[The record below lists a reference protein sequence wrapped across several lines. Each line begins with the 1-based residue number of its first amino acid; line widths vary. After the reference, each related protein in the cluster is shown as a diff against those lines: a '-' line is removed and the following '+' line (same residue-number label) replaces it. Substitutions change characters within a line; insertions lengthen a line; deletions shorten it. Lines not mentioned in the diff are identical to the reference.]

1 MSEPRDAADANRQ
14 QQREMKLGSRT
25 ITDDSPPYVIA
36 EIGVNH
42 EGSLDLAKKLI
53 ELAKEGGADAAKF
66 QTYKAGTLASKHS
79 PAYWDLSKEPTTSQ
93 FKLFQKYDSFG
104 AEEYHALAE
113 HCGAVGIDFV
123 STPFDKSAVEMLE
136 PLMPFFKIAS
146 ADLTNTP
153 LLRQVAHTRKP
164 VVLSTGAS
172 TAEEVRW
179 AVGILREA
187 GCREL
192 SLLHCVLNYPT
203 ADENAHLGMITALR
217 RDYPELLIGYSDH
230 TVPDHEMTALCTAY
244 LLGAR
249 ILEKHFTH
257 DKSLP
262 GNDHYLAMDVDD
274 LRRFRGFVKKIDT
287 MIGGET
293 SIDFIETEEIS
304 RKNARRSIVLD
315 ADVAAGQVLTEQMLT
330 YKRPGTGVS
339 PMHWDEVI
347 GRRTARDLE
356 RDHVLQWE
364 DLATS

>member
-1 MSEPRDAADANRQ
+1 M
-14 QQREMKLGSRT
+14 REIQLGSRRV
-25 ITDDSPPYVIA
+25 TDNSAPYIIA

-42 EGSLDLAKKLI
+42 GGSLELAKKLI

-66 QTYKAGTLASKHS
+66 QTYKAETLASKHS
-79 PAYWDLSKEPTTSQ
+79 PAYWDLTKEPTTSQ

-104 AEEYHALAE
+104 PDDYQALAK
-113 HCGAVGIDFV
+113 HCDEVGIDFV
-123 STPFDKSAVEMLE
+123 STPFDKGAVELLE
-136 PLMPFFKIAS
+136 PLMPFFKVAS

-153 LLRQVAHTRKP
+153 LLRQVAATGKP

-179 AVGILREA
+179 AVGTLRDA
-187 GCREL
+187 GCSEL

-217 RDYPELLIGYSDH
+217 TEYPELLIGYSDH

-244 LLGAR
+244 LLGAK

-262 GNDHYLAMDVDD
+262 GNDHYHAMDVQD
-274 LRRFRGFVKKIDT
+274 LKRFWAFASKIDL
-287 MIGGET
+287 MIGDET
-293 SIDFIETEEIS
+293 SVDFIATEELS
-304 RKNARRSIVLD
+304 RLNARRSIVLD
-315 ADVAAGQVLTEQMLT
+315 VDVSAGTALLEEMLT

-339 PMHWDEVI
+339 PMHWDSVI
-347 GRRTARDLE
+347 GRVVARDLE
-356 RDHVLQWE
+356 RDHVLQWD
-364 DLATS
+364 DLADR